1 MKIRLGDSF
10 SKLFANPSH
19 SIREACDQIGRLA
32 ATVAITATVLSSAM
46 PAYAGAVV
54 APPRKLTADELATVK
69 LFNDNT
75 ASVVYITNLATRK
88 DAFTLDVMQ
97 VPQGTGSGF
106 LWDTE
111 GHVVTNFHVIRRATD
126 LRVTLSD
133 QSVYEAT
140 VVGADPNK
148 DVAVLHIDAPPE
160 KLRPLPVGSS
170 SDLLVGQKVFAI
182 GNPFGLDHTLTTGV
196 ISGLQREITSV
207 TRRPIQDVI
216 QTDAAINPGNSGGP
230 LLDSSGTLIGI
241 NTAIYS
247 PSGGSSGVGFAIP
260 VDTVSGIVEQIIVY
274 GQVTRPALNLAFA
287 PEQLVDQLGI
297 SGVLVLEVNPNG
309 AAAKAVSPYMAFPEH
324 IASRK
329 LYRSS
334 NLYSCSS
341 VQSTS
346 SLNQG
351 HCSNPF
357 CNCNDLALFFTS
369 SPSRCA
375 QGLRPTSR
383 DSFGRL
389 MLGDIITAID
399 GKPIYSGSD
408 LYKILDKCQV
418 GQTVSV
424 LMSLATFG
432 ACTGGDWI
440 CGCV

>member
-309 AAAKAVSPYMAFPEH
+309 AAAKA
-324 IASRK
+324 
-329 LYRSS
+329 
-334 NLYSCSS
+334 
-341 VQSTS
+341 
-346 SLNQG
+346 G